1 MISLQNNWD
10 TTSALIDQF
19 LSFKPMENFNIL
31 GFVLSLVYGS
41 KRQYSLL
48 DNRRSNRKVFK
59 SIVIYTC
66 SPNIM
71 HGFLRW

>member
-1 MISLQNNWD
+1 
-10 TTSALIDQF
+10 
-19 LSFKPMENFNIL
+19 MENFNIL

-59 SIVIYTC
+59 SIVIYTRY
-66 SPNIM
+66 PNIM